1 MGADGR
7 GAGRRRHG
15 RSSVVGRRETEQE
28 EALVSGGSVGYSG
41 ARSGRWQ
48 GVNRSGWRGDKQR
61 WISCGG
67 MQKRIMVDPI

>member
-28 EALVSGGSVGYSG
+28 EALVSGGK
-41 ARSGRWQ
+41 R
-48 GVNRSGWRGDKQR
+48 
-61 WISCGG
+61 G
-67 MQKRIMVDPI
+67 MQWCEIGQVAGGQSVRMERR